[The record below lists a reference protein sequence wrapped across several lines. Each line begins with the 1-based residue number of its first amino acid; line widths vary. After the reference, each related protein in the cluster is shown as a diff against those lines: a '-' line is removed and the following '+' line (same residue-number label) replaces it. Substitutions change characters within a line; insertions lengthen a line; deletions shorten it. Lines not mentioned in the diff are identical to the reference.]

1 MTARNKSKSK
11 ASARDYADKYT
22 YRIQWH
28 EEDREFVGLCAEF
41 PLLSWLAPKH
51 EAALKGIR
59 AVVSDVVT
67 DKLKRG
73 ESIPEPLV
81 TRRYSGVFKVRIPP
95 EVHRSLVMEAAES
108 NVSLNRLVSSKLSSS
123 GLSGVEK
130 KPE

>member
-1 MTARNKSKSK
+1 MAGKKKTKSK

-22 YRIQWH
+22 YRIQWN

-41 PLLSWLAPKH
+41 PLLSWLAPGP

-59 AVVSDVVT
+59 KVVSDVVT

-73 ESIPEPLV
+73 ENVPEPLV

-95 EVHRSLVMEAAES
+95 EVHRSLVIEAAES
-108 NVSLNRLVSSKLSSS
+108 NVSLNRLVSSKLSSPGPG
-123 GLSGVEK
+123 GLEE

>member
-1 MTARNKSKSK
+1 MAAGNKPKSK
-11 ASARDYADKYT
+11 AGARDYADKYT

-41 PLLSWLAPKH
+41 TLLSWLAPEP

-59 AVVSDVVT
+59 AVVSDVVM
-67 DKLKRG
+67 DRLKRG

-123 GLSGVEK
+123 GLGGVEE
-130 KPE
+130 KPK

>member
-1 MTARNKSKSK
+1 MADRKKKKTKTGVS
-11 ASARDYADKYT
+11 DYADKYT

-41 PLLSWLAPKH
+41 PLLSWLAPEP

-59 AVVSDVVT
+59 AVVSDVVA

-73 ESIPEPLV
+73 ETVPEPLV
-81 TRRYSGVFKVRIPP
+81 TRKYSGVFKVRIPP
-95 EVHRSLVMEAAES
+95 EVHRNLVKEAAES

-123 GLSGVEK
+123 GQGGVEE

>member
-1 MTARNKSKSK
+1 M
-11 ASARDYADKYT
+11 
-22 YRIQWH
+22 
-28 EEDREFVGLCAEF
+28 
-41 PLLSWLAPKH
+41 SWLAPKP

-59 AVVSDVVT
+59 AVVSDVVA

-73 ESIPEPLV
+73 ESVPEPLV

-123 GLSGVEK
+123 GLGGVEE
-130 KPE
+130 KPG